1 MEELNLEVILTE
13 RFGFDHFKTGQ
24 KEAIQA
30 LLKGK
35 NVISVLPTGTGKSL
49 IYQFTGYMLDGM
61 VLIVSPLLSLMD
73 NQVAQMRLAGE
84 KRTAALNSMLSR
96 PERRYIEQHLGQ
108 YKFLFVSP
116 EMLQS
121 SYFMSL
127 LSEIKIGLFVVDEA
141 HCISQWGQDFR
152 PDYLFLGDVRSKLAY
167 PRTLALTATAPR
179 TVINDI
185 QETLHL
191 KDNVMLDRTDPNR
204 SNIFYHIMEIH
215 PQEKDDQ
222 LISLLAD
229 YPMPAVIYFSS
240 KKQADSVSQLI
251 SERTQLK
258 VDTYHADRSS
268 EDRTTIQ
275 RQFLSNKLDVICATS
290 AFGMGI
296 NKENIRS
303 IIHYHLPNTVEEYI
317 QEVGRAGRDGK
328 QSMATLLYS
337 YTDLAF
343 KYRKTIETDLTKGVV
358 DTLLQT
364 RDSQLV
370 NLSDADQAMLQIIR
384 YKQMT
389 SDQALDFV
397 ENRTLI
403 RTNQLKAMQQFIEA
417 KQCRRDIIS
426 RYFEHD
432 TQEKPKWCCSHC
444 QPDNQLLL
452 QEMSSQS
459 VLVGQQEKTLTN
471 WKELIK
477 ELFDLKK

>member
-96 PERRYIEQHLGQ
+96 PERHYIEQHLGQ

-389 SDQALDFV
+389 SVQALDFV

>member
-96 PERRYIEQHLGQ
+96 PERHYIEQHLGQ

-185 QETLHL
+185 QETLDL

-296 NKENIRS
+296 NKENIRC

>member
-96 PERRYIEQHLGQ
+96 PERHYIEQHLGQ

-167 PRTLALTATAPR
+167 PRTLTLTATAPR

>member
-96 PERRYIEQHLGQ
+96 PERHYIEQHLGQ

-167 PRTLALTATAPR
+167 PRTVALTATAPR

>member
-96 PERRYIEQHLGQ
+96 PERHYIEQHLGQ

-403 RTNQLKAMQQFIEA
+403 RTKQLKAMQQFIEA

>member
-1 MEELNLEVILTE
+1 MEELNLEVILSE

-96 PERRYIEQHLGQ
+96 PERHYIEQHLGQ

-167 PRTLALTATAPR
+167 PRTLTLTATAPR

>member
-96 PERRYIEQHLGQ
+96 PERHYIEQHLGQ

-343 KYRKTIETDLTKGVV
+343 KYRKTIETDLTKGEV

>member
-1 MEELNLEVILTE
+1 MEELNLEVILSE

-96 PERRYIEQHLGQ
+96 PERHYIEQHLGQ

>member
-49 IYQFTGYMLDGM
+49 IYQFTGYMLNGM

-84 KRTAALNSMLSR
+84 KRTAGLNSMLSR
-96 PERRYIEQHLGQ
+96 PERHYIEQHLGQ

-358 DTLLQT
+358 NTLLQT

>member
-96 PERRYIEQHLGQ
+96 PERHYIEQHLGQ

-343 KYRKTIETDLTKGVV
+343 KYRKTIETDLTMGVV

>member
-96 PERRYIEQHLGQ
+96 PERHYIEQHLGQ

-364 RDSQLV
+364 MDSQLV

>member
-1 MEELNLEVILTE
+1 MEELNLEVILSE

-84 KRTAALNSMLSR
+84 KRTAPLNSMLSR
-96 PERRYIEQHLGQ
+96 PERHYIEQHLGQ

>member
-1 MEELNLEVILTE
+1 MEELNLELILSDQ
-13 RFGFDHFKTGQ
+13 FGFDHFKTGQ

-30 LLKGK
+30 LLNGK

-96 PERRYIEQHLGQ
+96 PERHYIEQHLGQ

-152 PDYLFLGDVRSKLAY
+152 PDYLYLGDVRSKLAY

-179 TVINDI
+179 TVISDI

-222 LISLLAD
+222 LIRLLAD

-251 SERTQLK
+251 SDRTQLK

-328 QSMATLLYS
+328 QSIATLLYS
-337 YTDLAF
+337 YTDLSF
-343 KYRKTIETDLTKGVV
+343 KYRKTIETALTKGVL

-417 KQCRRDIIS
+417 NQCRRDVIS

-432 TQEKPKWCCSHC
+432 TQEKPMWCCSHC
-444 QPDNQLLL
+444 QPDNQPLL
-452 QEMSSQS
+452 QALSSQR
-459 VLVGQQEKTLTN
+459 VLVSQQEKTLTN

>member
-96 PERRYIEQHLGQ
+96 PERHYIEQHLGQ

-167 PRTLALTATAPR
+167 PLTLALTATAPR

>member
-96 PERRYIEQHLGQ
+96 PERHYIEQHLGQ

-204 SNIFYHIMEIH
+204 SNIFYHIMEVH

-459 VLVGQQEKTLTN
+459 VLVGQQEKTLIN

>member
-49 IYQFTGYMLDGM
+49 IYQFTGYMVNGM

-96 PERRYIEQHLGQ
+96 PERHYIEQHLGK

-167 PRTLALTATAPR
+167 PLTLALTATAPR
-179 TVINDI
+179 SVIDDI

-240 KKQADSVSQLI
+240 KKKADSVSQLI

-337 YTDLAF
+337 YTDLSF
-343 KYRKTIETDLTKGVV
+343 KYRKTIETALTKGVL

-432 TQEKPKWCCSHC
+432 TQEKPNWCCSHC

-452 QEMSSQS
+452 EEMSSQS
-459 VLVGQQEKTLTN
+459 VLVDQQEKTLTN

-477 ELFDLKK
+477 ELFYLKK

>member
-96 PERRYIEQHLGQ
+96 PERHYIEQHLGQ

-358 DTLLQT
+358 NTLLQT

>member
-96 PERRYIEQHLGQ
+96 PERHYIEQHLGQ

-343 KYRKTIETDLTKGVV
+343 KYRKTIETDLTRGVV

-417 KQCRRDIIS
+417 NQCRRDIIS

>member
-96 PERRYIEQHLGQ
+96 PERHYIEQHLGQ

-185 QETLHL
+185 QETLDL

>member
-96 PERRYIEQHLGQ
+96 PERHYIEQHLGQ

-384 YKQMT
+384 YKEMT
-389 SDQALDFV
+389 SYQALDFV
-397 ENRTLI
+397 
-403 RTNQLKAMQQFIEA
+403 
-417 KQCRRDIIS
+417 
-426 RYFEHD
+426 
-432 TQEKPKWCCSHC
+432 
-444 QPDNQLLL
+444 
-452 QEMSSQS
+452 
-459 VLVGQQEKTLTN
+459 
-471 WKELIK
+471 
-477 ELFDLKK
+477 

>member
-96 PERRYIEQHLGQ
+96 PERHYIEQHLGQ

-432 TQEKPKWCCSHC
+432 TQEKPNWCCSHC
-444 QPDNQLLL
+444 QPDNKLLL
-452 QEMSSQS
+452 EEISNQS
-459 VLVGQQEKTLTN
+459 VLVDQQEKTLTN

>member
-49 IYQFTGYMLDGM
+49 IYQFTGYMLNGM

-96 PERRYIEQHLGQ
+96 PERHYIEQHLGQ

-444 QPDNQLLL
+444 QPNNQLLL

>member
-96 PERRYIEQHLGQ
+96 PERHYIEQHLGQ

-403 RTNQLKAMQQFIEA
+403 RTNQLKAMQQLIEA

>member
-96 PERRYIEQHLGQ
+96 PERHYIEQHLGQ

-343 KYRKTIETDLTKGVV
+343 KYRKTIETDLTRGVV

>member
-30 LLKGK
+30 LLNGK

-96 PERRYIEQHLGQ
+96 PERHYIEQHLGQ

-179 TVINDI
+179 TVIKDI

-222 LISLLAD
+222 LIRLLAD

-251 SERTQLK
+251 SDRTQLK

-328 QSMATLLYS
+328 QSIATLLYS
-337 YTDLAF
+337 YTDLSF
-343 KYRKTIETDLTKGVV
+343 KYRKTIETALTKGVV

-452 QEMSSQS
+452 QEMSSQR

>member
-96 PERRYIEQHLGQ
+96 PERHYIEQHLGQ

-222 LISLLAD
+222 LISLLAN

-343 KYRKTIETDLTKGVV
+343 KYRKTIETDLTRGVV

-417 KQCRRDIIS
+417 KQCRRDVIS

>member
-96 PERRYIEQHLGQ
+96 PERHYIEQHLGQ